1 MSAEEPKSQGL
12 DRGIDKLEDFRA
24 RREEARDAGELKGQR
39 ARGWTER
46 LLTRTLS
53 GAIYAVLTTAC
64 IFAGEIPTA
73 ILVAAMAWLCCSE
86 FLRIARMAGRYPLE
100 PFALTAAL
108 AYPLAML
115 FGGLEG
121 QLIVAF
127 LLLICVSVWY
137 VLTPRATI
145 GDVAIS
151 MFGPTY
157 TSLAFSSLVL
167 IRSSDPG
174 LPGALLCFGLVISI
188 WGNDAVAYFVGSRI
202 GVHKL
207 APRISPHKSWE
218 GFFAGLI
225 CCMLVWM
232 IMGIAG
238 LANLNPWLGLVCG
251 LLIGVASVIGDLFE
265 SRVKRGVGVK
275 DSGNFMPG
283 HGGMLDRS
291 DSLIF
296 ASMVALFLLHI
307 GGVL

>member
-1 MSAEEPKSQGL
+1 MGADEPRSQGL
-12 DRGIDKLEDFRA
+12 DRGIDKLEERRA
-24 RREEARDAGELKGQR
+24 KKEEARGAGELKGQK
-39 ARGWTER
+39 ARGFTER
-46 LLTRTLS
+46 MLARTLS

-64 IFAGEIPTA
+64 IFAGEAPTA

-86 FLRIARMAGRYPLE
+86 FLRISRMAGRMPLE
-100 PFALTAAL
+100 PFALTAAI
-108 AYPLAML
+108 AYPIAMWL
-115 FGGLEG
+115 GGLEG
-121 QLIVAF
+121 QLMVAF
-127 LLLICVSVWY
+127 LLLISVSVWY

-167 IRSSDPG
+167 IRGSQPG
-174 LPGALLCFGLVISI
+174 FGGAWLCFGLVLSI
-188 WGNDAVAYFVGSRI
+188 WANDAVAYFVGSRI

-218 GFFAGLI
+218 GFAAGLI
-225 CCMLVWM
+225 MSMLIWAL
-232 IMGIAG
+232 MGVAG
-238 LANLNPWLGLVCG
+238 LGNLNPWLGLLCG
-251 LLIGVASVIGDLFE
+251 FLIGLASVVGDLFE

-291 DSLIF
+291 DSLLF
-296 ASMVALFLLHI
+296 GSMVALFLLHI